1 MFLNHRRSYHHD
13 SDFPAG
19 SSEGQELKIGWSM
32 SMRII
37 SPLIRFVGI
46 AVAAALV
53 LPASSSYSQ
62 YASSNNPKANQLYIV
77 CSLVD
82 DPHKTVYYSGI
93 FRGLDPSIHIY
104 EKSFSTHLEMSR
116 TTVIGTAKCS
126 SYQSEGAAKAGLA
139 N

>member
-1 MFLNHRRSYHHD
+1 
-13 SDFPAG
+13 
-19 SSEGQELKIGWSM
+19 M
-32 SMRII
+32 SIRII
-37 SPLIRFVGI
+37 SPLIPFVGI
-46 AVAAALV
+46 AVSAALV
-53 LPASSSYSQ
+53 LPPSSSYSQ

-139 N
+139 NLQENWQWIYKTSVQTGWSYTPISRYGQP